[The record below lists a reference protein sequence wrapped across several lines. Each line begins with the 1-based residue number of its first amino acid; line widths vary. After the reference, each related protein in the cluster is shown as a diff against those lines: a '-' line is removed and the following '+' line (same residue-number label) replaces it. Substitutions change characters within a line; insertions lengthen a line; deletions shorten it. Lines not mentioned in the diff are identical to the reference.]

1 MNAFLRWCLT
11 VLFAAATISANVRAD
26 DGHQPRTAL
35 VIGNAAYSYG
45 PLANSVNDAVDMAAA
60 LSDAGFDVILKTDAD
75 QAEMKVGIDALARAL
90 KERGGVGLFYFA
102 GHGVQVRGENVL
114 LPIGPAPG
122 GEDELMQQ
130 SIAVSDA
137 VDAMAAARDGL
148 TIVILDACR
157 NNPLTGAVSGLSR
170 IDSNAN
176 LFVSYS
182 TAPGAVALDGEGDN
196 SPYTKHL
203 AAAIGTPALTLEE
216 TFKRTL
222 KGVYQETGG
231 LQTPWMSS
239 TFFGNFVFR
248 ALPGAGASAVPA
260 DPVALTRPGV
270 SEGAAGAVRE
280 SVSRL
285 MGVYRAEGINP
296 NGSRYHGIV
305 ALTPEG
311 DRVRFTWWIGKDT
324 FTGLG
329 EFAGRMLVVD
339 WGENHPVVYSFNDG
353 VALDGEWADGTATES
368 LQRFSGMSAEA
379 QIRPGG
385 RYTVEGRNP
394 DGSSYTGTVD
404 IRQQGDSY
412 HVAWQVGSSFYRG
425 AGRFAGN
432 VLAVEWGEDTPVV
445 YALGRDGRL
454 EGLWAG
460 GLGEEILTPTP

>member
-1 MNAFLRWCLT
+1 SRSPGRSGKEGPMNAFLRWCLT

-248 ALPGAGASAVPA
+248 ALPGAG
-260 DPVALTRPGV
+260 
-270 SEGAAGAVRE
+270 
-280 SVSRL
+280 
-285 MGVYRAEGINP
+285 
-296 NGSRYHGIV
+296 
-305 ALTPEG
+305 
-311 DRVRFTWWIGKDT
+311 
-324 FTGLG
+324 
-329 EFAGRMLVVD
+329 
-339 WGENHPVVYSFNDG
+339 
-353 VALDGEWADGTATES
+353 
-368 LQRFSGMSAEA
+368 
-379 QIRPGG
+379 
-385 RYTVEGRNP
+385 
-394 DGSSYTGTVD
+394 
-404 IRQQGDSY
+404 
-412 HVAWQVGSSFYRG
+412 
-425 AGRFAGN
+425 
-432 VLAVEWGEDTPVV
+432 
-445 YALGRDGRL
+445 
-454 EGLWAG
+454 
-460 GLGEEILTPTP
+460 